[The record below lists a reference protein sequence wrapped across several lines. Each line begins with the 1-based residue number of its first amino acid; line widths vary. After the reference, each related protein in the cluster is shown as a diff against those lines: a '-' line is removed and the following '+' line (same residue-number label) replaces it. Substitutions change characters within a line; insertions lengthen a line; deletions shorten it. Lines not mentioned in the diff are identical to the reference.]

1 MPRKR
6 IIILVPTPLE
16 AGAFGGAVRPC
27 GDGRAPEDVAVP
39 ENLTMPELSRESR
52 PELSRESRPEAV
64 PPGGTDVCITVGGV
78 GMAETAAAVAGIIA
92 RGPADR
98 PDLVVLAGIAG
109 AYPGS
114 GPEPGDCVVAGSES
128 IADLG
133 AVRGGTF
140 APLFAKE
147 YHCPLAAR
155 QAALPVTR
163 SLTVNC
169 IGGPH
174 EGYHTAGEYGIENM
188 EGAAFFAAC
197 TAAGLPFIEVRAVSN
212 LTTDP
217 RGGWRID
224 EALRSLRAGT
234 LRVITEI
241 LYPGTI

>member
-1 MPRKR
+1 M
-6 IIILVPTPLE
+6 ILVPTPHE
-16 AGAFGGAVRPC
+16 AVAFGGAVGPC
-27 GDGRAPEDVAVP
+27 GDGRTTKDVAVP
-39 ENLTMPELSRESR
+39 EYFPIPEYGHESWSAAVL
-52 PELSRESRPEAV
+52 PED
-64 PPGGTDVCITVGGV
+64 TDVCITVGGV

-92 RGPADR
+92 PGPADR

-109 AYPGS
+109 AYTRS
-114 GPEPGDCVVAGSES
+114 GLEPGDCVVAGSES

-133 AVRGGTF
+133 AVRGGVF

-147 YHCPLAAR
+147 YHSPLAAR
-155 QAALPVTR
+155 QAALPVAR

-174 EGYHTAGEYGIENM
+174 EGYHAAGEYGIENM

-197 TAAGLPFIEVRAVSN
+197 TAAGLPFVEVRAVSN

-217 RGGWRID
+217 RGEWRID

-234 LRVITEI
+234 LRVITELI
-241 LYPGTI
+241 YSGTI